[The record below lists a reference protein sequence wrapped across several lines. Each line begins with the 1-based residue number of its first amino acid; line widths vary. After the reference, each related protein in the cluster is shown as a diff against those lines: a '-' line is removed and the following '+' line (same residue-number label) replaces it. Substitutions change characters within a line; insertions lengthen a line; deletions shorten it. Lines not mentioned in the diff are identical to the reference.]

1 MRGGSDGPSAFYLQK
16 IAGLEANGS
25 LEDWTGIVE
34 LSEK

>member
-1 MRGGSDGPSAFYLQK
+1 MRGGSDGPSEFYLRKMTQ
-16 IAGLEANGS
+16 LEPNGR